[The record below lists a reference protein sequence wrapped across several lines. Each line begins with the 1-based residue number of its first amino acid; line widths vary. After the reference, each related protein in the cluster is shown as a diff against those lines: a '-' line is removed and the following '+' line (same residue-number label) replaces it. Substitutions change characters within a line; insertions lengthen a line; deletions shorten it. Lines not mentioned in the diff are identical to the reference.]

1 LGALPKEPRQRE
13 LAALAVLNDPAR
25 PGLLILDNLED
36 LSRAQAAQLAAFLRQ
51 INPQSGRS
59 LARLPVGWL
68 ASLLDL
74 AEAAALHPE
83 MIRLG
88 VGRVFGTRNWEDT
101 IFVLRKLEPQKDVQ
115 EAVGRLGGK
124 MVEDLLD
131 PKQILVP
138 RLARASSQN

>member
-1 LGALPKEPRQRE
+1 LALVTLRPHEKPP
-13 LAALAVLNDPAR
+13 LFAAL
-25 PGLLILDNLED
+25 E
-36 LSRAQAAQLAAFLRQ
+36 
-51 INPQSGRS
+51 
-59 LARLPVGWL
+59 RLPVGWL